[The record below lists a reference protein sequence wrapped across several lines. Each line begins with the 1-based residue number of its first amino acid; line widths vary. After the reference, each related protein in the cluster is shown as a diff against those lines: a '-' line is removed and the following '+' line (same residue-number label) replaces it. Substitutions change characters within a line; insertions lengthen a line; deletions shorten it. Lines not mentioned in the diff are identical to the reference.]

1 MKFDKRLIKVFQGKH
16 KNIKFID
23 HGTKIKEEQFDFHLP
38 LGDLGSLLRK
48 NLYSF
53 KNVKFPYIDF
63 DKKIYNK
70 VKKTFNS
77 KKKIIVG
84 ISWTSK
90 NEEIGKSKS
99 IDLTDLSPILKLS
112 NLTFLD
118 LEYKNAKKDKEKL
131 YEETKIQIYRF
142 DDIDYFNDI
151 LAVTSIIQS
160 CDLIV
165 TCSNVNAHI
174 SGALGKK
181 TFLLLPIGKGRLL
194 NWSTEN
200 NHSVWYPS
208 VNVFQQTKPGD
219 WSFPINQ
226 IKEEILKCQNY

>member
-1 MKFDKRLIKVFQGKH
+1 MQLYNKDFEEGWNNFKSRWFYHNFKSKMFKSQKKLLLNLKELTNVFIWDEQGIGDQIMYGSMFSEISNFSKKIIVKFDKRLIKVFQGKH
-16 KNIKFID
+16 KNIRFID

-38 LGDLGSLLRK
+38 LGDLGSLFRK

-112 NLTFLD
+112 NLT
-118 LEYKNAKKDKEKL
+118 
-131 YEETKIQIYRF
+131 
-142 DDIDYFNDI
+142 
-151 LAVTSIIQS
+151 S
-160 CDLIV
+160 
-165 TCSNVNAHI
+165 
-174 SGALGKK
+174 
-181 TFLLLPIGKGRLL
+181 
-194 NWSTEN
+194 
-200 NHSVWYPS
+200 
-208 VNVFQQTKPGD
+208 
-219 WSFPINQ
+219 
-226 IKEEILKCQNY
+226 